1 MGTNKIKRN
10 GPSIMKGLIKEEEV
24 LFEKFSI
31 IECLKKDDNSSV
43 YIATNINSKKRVILK
58 ILNTI
63 NLVDTSILER
73 FKREAKVLVN
83 LDHPNIIKVNRGAR

>member
-1 MGTNKIKRN
+1 M
-10 GPSIMKGLIKEEEV
+10 KEEEI
-24 LFEKFSI
+24 LFEKFNI

-73 FKREAKVLVN
+73 LIIIISSHPLNILKATISEVLSGGTNLQMRKRKN
-83 LDHPNIIKVNRGAR
+83 